1 MSGPLKNGGAQMTIT
16 VQSHEVTLY
25 FSSEPNS
32 QVVSQVKQALLGT
45 YLELL
50 TKCPQSARNMV

>member
-45 YLELL
+45 YLSKE
-50 TKCPQSARNMV
+50 Q

>member
-1 MSGPLKNGGAQMTIT
+1 MSGPPKSGSAHMTIL
-16 VQSHEVTLY
+16 VQGREVTLY

-45 YLELL
+45 YLSGN
-50 TKCPQSARNMV
+50 Q

>member
-1 MSGPLKNGGAQMTIT
+1 MSGPLKSGDAQMTIT
-16 VQSHEVTLY
+16 VQGHEVTLY

-45 YLELL
+45 YLSRE
-50 TKCPQSARNMV
+50 Q

>member
-1 MSGPLKNGGAQMTIT
+1 MSGPLKSGGAQMTIT
-16 VQSHEVTLY
+16 VQGHEVTLY

-45 YLELL
+45 YLLKENPKGFL
-50 TKCPQSARNMV
+50 TISL

>member
-45 YLELL
+45 YLLKENPKGFL
-50 TKCPQSARNMV
+50 TISL